1 MWIVTK
7 PLNFNRRIFMYKK
20 KICILGLGALAG
32 LGLLFGSNQTVL
44 AKGDTKLS
52 VKIPND
58 KNATALTDTDNSISI
73 DSNDDGTFTIS
84 GVTSPNSKV
93 TIERESDLKDYTIKA
108 GQDGSFTKDITVS
121 KHSKTAKYDVSAKEK
136 GKDDSSPITF
146 KVNNKAYQAK
156 QENSSN
162 SRVSESKKS
171 TNGYPTVSYD
181 DLNNSRKLLN
191 QNLSINGTVSKVHK
205 EDGSYVLIIS
215 MDNNSAENVMVAV
228 DGSSVPKGK
237 KISKG
242 DQLTIKGTGS
252 GKQSTP
258 NELTDGNNIPYVD
271 CDETVEFQ

>member
-1 MWIVTK
+1 MIDVK
-7 PLNFNRRIFMYKK
+7 SYSGRFFMYK
-20 KICILGLGALAG
+20 KICILSLGTLAG

-171 TNGYPTVSYD
+171 TNNYPTVSYD
-181 DLNNSRKLLN
+181 DLNNNSKKLLN
-191 QNLSINGTVSKVHK
+191 QNLSINGIVSKVHK

-242 DQLTIKGTGS
+242 DQLTIKGTGG

-271 CDETVEFQ
+271 CNETVEFQ

>member
-1 MWIVTK
+1 
-7 PLNFNRRIFMYKK
+7 MYK
-20 KICILGLGALAG
+20 KICILSLGTLAG

-162 SRVSESKKS
+162 SSVSESKKS
-171 TNGYPTVSYD
+171 TNNYPTVSYD
-181 DLNNSRKLLN
+181 DLNNNSKKLLN

-205 EDGSYVLIIS
+205 EDGSYVLIVS
-215 MDNNSAENVMVAV
+215 MDNNQAENVMVAV

-242 DQLTIKGTGS
+242 DQLTIKGTGG

-271 CDETVEFQ
+271 CNETVEFQ